1 MSTSISL
8 AGPDDLERVLGLMAR
23 LHEER
28 RQTFD
33 DAHRRAVT
41 APLLDGSPLGG
52 VWLIGPQRA
61 PLGYVMVGF
70 SWSMRHG
77 GLVGW
82 LEEIFIRDQV
92 RGRGIGTEVL
102 HAVVVNLARA
112 DLKAMHV
119 LLPADDTALARFCT
133 RTGFTVTSEA
143 RLMTDPL

>member
-23 LHEER
+23 YHDE
-28 RQTFD
+28 TGKPFD
-33 DAHRRAVT
+33 DAHRQAV
-41 APLLDGSPLGG
+41 AGPLVDGSPLGA

-61 PLGYVMVGF
+61 PLGYVMIGF
-70 SWSMRHG
+70 SWSMAHG

-119 LLPADDTALARFCT
+119 LLPGDDDTLARFCT
-133 RTGFTVTSEA
+133 RTGFTVTPDA
-143 RLMTDPL
+143 RLLTDPL